1 MVSGVAGRDLHVHV
15 YTVTCMFSAALLLPA
30 RNGLQGIGFIC
41 LSITSH
47 LRSGFGSFF
56 LDRNDFGE
64 IPS

>member
-41 LSITSH
+41 LASRVI
-47 LRSGFGSFF
+47 
-56 LDRNDFGE
+56 
-64 IPS
+64 